1 MLDDLQRF
9 PVTAILCIG
18 AVASFAAELTGRSVE
33 HMVLSAPLVM
43 EEPWRLIT
51 TIFPH
56 GGFIHLAFNLLWIWM
71 LGRAIEA
78 RIGTIGML
86 VLVIVTTLSA
96 SGLQLVFVGRP
107 IGLSGVVYGLAAYAW
122 MRGRR
127 DPLFRGVID
136 DSTRNLLVAWFF
148 VCILLTWVGAM
159 NIANAAHAGGALM
172 GIALG
177 TGRPWIAPLILSVL
191 GTGVLFRASI
201 PIRDP
206 GAYEWFREGAMAF
219 NARNFPRAE
228 RFLGEAAR
236 RDPDHAEAWYWLG
249 EARRRRGDQEGAI
262 EALDR
267 AARLDL
273 SAFQDETLR
282 AAFAEKLREE
292 ARSAEGETAPGAKDD
307 DSRP

>member
-1 MLDDLQRF
+1 MLNDLQRF
-9 PVTAILCIG
+9 PITAILCIG
-18 AVASFAAELTGRSVE
+18 AVASFAAELSGRSVD

-43 EEPWRLIT
+43 EEPWRLVT

-56 GGFIHLAFNLLWIWM
+56 GGVIHLLFNLLWIWM
-71 LGRAIEA
+71 LGRMIEA
-78 RIGTIGML
+78 RIGTGGML
-86 VLVIVTTLSA
+86 VLVLVTTLSA
-96 SGLQLVFVGRP
+96 SGMQLVFVGRP
-107 IGLSGVVYGLAAYAW
+107 IGLSGVVYGLAGYAW

-127 DPLFRGVID
+127 DPIFRGVID

-148 VCILLTWVGAM
+148 VCILLTWIGAM

-191 GTGVLFRASI
+191 GTAVLFRASI

-206 GAYEWFREGAMAF
+206 AAYEWFVEGGEAF
-219 NARNFPRAE
+219 NARDLPRAE
-228 RFLGEAAR
+228 RFLDQATR
-236 RDPDHAEAWYWLG
+236 RDPEMAEAWYWLG
-249 EARRRRGDQEGAI
+249 ETRRRLGDEEGAI

-273 SAFQDETLR
+273 SVFQDETLR
-282 AAFAEKLREE
+282 EFFAGQLRDE
-292 ARSAEGETAPGAKDD
+292 ARGSESASGTKDD

>member
-1 MLDDLQRF
+1 MLNDLQRF
-9 PVTAILCIG
+9 PITAILCIG
-18 AVASFAAELTGRSVE
+18 AVASFAAELSGRSVE

-43 EEPWRLIT
+43 EEPWRLVT

-56 GGFIHLAFNLLWIWM
+56 GGVIHLLFNLLWIWM
-71 LGRAIEA
+71 LGRMIEA
-78 RIGTIGML
+78 RIGTGGML
-86 VLVIVTTLSA
+86 VLVLVTTLSA
-96 SGLQLVFVGRP
+96 SGMQLVFVGRP
-107 IGLSGVVYGLAAYAW
+107 IGLSGVVYGLAGYAW

-127 DPLFRGVID
+127 DPIFRGVID

-148 VCILLTWVGAM
+148 VCILLTWIGAM

-191 GTGVLFRASI
+191 GTAVLFRASI

-206 GAYEWFREGAMAF
+206 AAYEWFVEGGEAF
-219 NARNFPRAE
+219 NARDLPRAE
-228 RFLGEAAR
+228 RFLDQATR
-236 RDPDHAEAWYWLG
+236 RDPEMAEAWYWLG
-249 EARRRRGDQEGAI
+249 ETRRRRGDEEGAI

-273 SAFQDETLR
+273 SVFQDETLR
-282 AAFAEKLREE
+282 EFFAGQLRDE
-292 ARSAEGETAPGAKDD
+292 ARGSESASGTNDD

>member
-1 MLDDLQRF
+1 MLNDLQRF
-9 PVTAILCIG
+9 PITAILCIG
-18 AVASFAAELTGRSVE
+18 AVASFAAELSGRSVE

-43 EEPWRLIT
+43 EEPWRLVT

-56 GGFIHLAFNLLWIWM
+56 GGVIHLLFNLLWIWM
-71 LGRAIEA
+71 LGRMIEA
-78 RIGTIGML
+78 RIGTGGML
-86 VLVIVTTLSA
+86 VLVLVTTLSA
-96 SGLQLVFVGRP
+96 SGMQLVFVGRP
-107 IGLSGVVYGLAAYAW
+107 IGLSGVVYGLAGYAW

-127 DPLFRGVID
+127 DPIFRGVID

-148 VCILLTWVGAM
+148 VCILLTWIGAM

-191 GTGVLFRASI
+191 GTAVLFRASI

-206 GAYEWFREGAMAF
+206 AAYEWFVEGGEAF
-219 NARNFPRAE
+219 NARDLPRAE
-228 RFLGEAAR
+228 RFLDQATR
-236 RDPDHAEAWYWLG
+236 RDPEMAEAWYWLG
-249 EARRRRGDQEGAI
+249 ETRRRRGDDEGAI

-273 SAFQDETLR
+273 SVFQDETLR
-282 AAFAEKLREE
+282 EFFAGQLRDE
-292 ARSAEGETAPGAKDD
+292 ARGSEPASGAKDD

>member
-1 MLDDLQRF
+1 MLNDLQRF
-9 PVTAILCIG
+9 PITAILCIG
-18 AVASFAAELTGRSVE
+18 AVAAYAAELTGRSVE

-43 EEPWRLIT
+43 DEPWRLLT

-71 LGRAIEA
+71 LGRTIEA
-78 RIGTIGML
+78 RIGTGGML

-136 DSTRNLLVAWFF
+136 DSTRKLLVAWFF

-177 TGRPWIAPLILSVL
+177 TGRPWIAPLILSVI

-206 GAYEWFREGAMAF
+206 GAYEWFIEGGKAF
-219 NARNFPRAE
+219 NAEDYPRAE

-236 RDPDHAEAWYWLG
+236 RDPDLAEAWYWLG
-249 EARRRRGDQEGAI
+249 ETRRRRDDPEGALQ
-262 EALDR
+262 ALDR

-273 SAFQDETLR
+273 SVFKDERLR
-282 AAFAEKLREE
+282 AAFADKLRRE
-292 ARSAEGETAPGAKDD
+292 AMSKGSESAPAVGDD

>member
-1 MLDDLQRF
+1 MLNDLQRF
-9 PVTAILCIG
+9 PITAILCIG
-18 AVASFAAELTGRSVE
+18 AVASFAAELSGRSVD

-43 EEPWRLIT
+43 EEPWRLVT

-56 GGFIHLAFNLLWIWM
+56 GGVIHLLFNLLWIWM
-71 LGRAIEA
+71 LGRMIEA
-78 RIGTIGML
+78 RIGTGGML
-86 VLVIVTTLSA
+86 VLVLVTTLSA
-96 SGLQLVFVGRP
+96 SGMQLVFVGRP
-107 IGLSGVVYGLAAYAW
+107 IGLSGVVYGLAGYAW

-127 DPLFRGVID
+127 DPIFRGVID

-148 VCILLTWVGAM
+148 VCILLTWIGAM

-191 GTGVLFRASI
+191 GTAVLFRASI

-206 GAYEWFREGAMAF
+206 AAYEWFVEGGEAF
-219 NARNFPRAE
+219 NARDLPRAE
-228 RFLGEAAR
+228 RFLDQATR
-236 RDPDHAEAWYWLG
+236 RDPEMAEAWYWLG
-249 EARRRRGDQEGAI
+249 ETRRRRGDDEGAI

-273 SAFQDETLR
+273 SVFQDETLR
-282 AAFAEKLREE
+282 EFFAGQLRDG
-292 ARSAEGETAPGAKDD
+292 ARGSESASGTNDD